1 MEALETLSKKELL
14 SMLRFG
20 ADRIF
25 ATAEGKPPS
34 DADLDALID
43 RSQKVAKTAGAPSD
57 SVREVSYGCRVQ
69 HPTGN
74 LQKFSRLLKFQ
85 HRFVCTRL

>member
-1 MEALETLSKKELL
+1 MPPAAEAEALETLSKKELL

-25 ATAEGKPPS
+25 AHTEGRPPS

-43 RSQKVAKTAGAPSD
+43 RSLKVAATAG
-57 SVREVSYGCRVQ
+57 E
-69 HPTGN
+69 
-74 LQKFSRLLKFQ
+74 
-85 HRFVCTRL
+85 